1 MRAETFE
8 IRWHDTQPIFSCSFQ
23 PISAS
28 HLRRVLEHNRAQ
40 AAGLEPGKVLPD
52 SDQAGPSKSNTSTT
66 SSTPGPSGTP
76 ATATTINGTPQSKLS
91 SIPLSA
97 QGQSWRFATA
107 GGDNHARIWMVHPN
121 IPSPAALAAAAQVSG
136 TVSKHPPRVEYR
148 ATLRR
153 HSGVV
158 NCVRFSPKEDLL
170 ATTGDDGMVLFW
182 IPSDGPP
189 STFGSNFDDDGDAE
203 FAKEH
208 WRLRTM
214 CRASSSEIYDLAW
227 SPSGDA
233 VVIGGTDF
241 VARIINANDGTVI
254 REISEHNHYI
264 QGVTWDPLSEYLATQ
279 SSDRSVHVHQL
290 QGRGVNELTGTQ
302 LVSRNT
308 KMDLTHR
315 RNASNNG
322 HFIWD
327 HMSRPSAKRR
337 ASSHAS
343 DSERENQPAHA
354 PPAGRSTIGKRTQRS
369 STPLEI
375 AAPVA
380 TSSSAPA
387 SNSANAIAQTPSSAS
402 SNSGQNPRAATP
414 TQHQSPA
421 PVQPHPMN
429 PPQRTP
435 SRRSSFS
442 GSQIGSPPTSATSL
456 APSYPPSLSHN
467 TLASSSTP
475 VKAVPE
481 RPGSSASRS
490 ASRNRGF
497 TPRSPS
503 PAPPLP
509 AIRAPPSPKQRMAA
523 LQASSAGS
531 MARLGMRLYGD
542 ESFSGFFRRLSFS
555 PDGALLVTPT
565 GIFESTSAPA
575 GSANVM
581 QSPASPTIA
590 SLGREGVSPGSPIL
604 PNHPATQHQS
614 GPPRSTVYLYARGN
628 LHKSN
633 APIAHLPGHKT
644 ATLVVKFSPILY
656 ELRKGGSAGRINSE
670 EDGIAPHPTIPLEAG
685 KQKTVALSSAASV
698 AGGTA
703 SSASAS
709 GANGSTNVEES
720 NENGDADSTPK
731 HSGASAQPASMI
743 GLPYRMIF
751 AVATHDSVWIYDT
764 QQGGPLCCFSNM
776 HYASFTDLTWSP
788 DGQTL
793 MMCSTD
799 GYCSIVVFDYGE
811 LGQPYSYASQP
822 LLQQPVAPIPTAKMS
837 GSPMLRRAS
846 AQSLSGSTNPTASHG
861 TPPSVAGQ
869 AGGSL
874 AGGTSGLGNE
884 LSPSF
889 GLGLATGN
897 ALEGDSKSMHEIDPP
912 VVPASAIGS
921 IPASV
926 GTLENDLRTNAADE
940 STSNETIRKKRRI
953 APTLEGPIGS

>member
-8 IRWHDTQPIFSCSFQ
+8 IRWHDTQPIFSCAFQ
-23 PISAS
+23 PISAA

-40 AAGLEPGKVLPD
+40 AAGLEYGKVLPD
-52 SDQAGPSKSNTSTT
+52 SDQAGPSKTNSA
-66 SSTPGPSGTP
+66 PGPSTVP
-76 ATATTINGTPQSKLS
+76 ATAATINGTPQSKLS
-91 SIPLSA
+91 TIPLSA

-153 HSGVV
+153 HGGVV

-170 ATTGDDGMVLFW
+170 ATTGDDGMVLIW
-182 IPSDGPP
+182 LPSDGPP
-189 STFGSNFDDDGDAE
+189 SAFGSNFDEDGDAE

-214 CRASSSEIYDLAW
+214 CRASPSEIYDLAW

-233 VVIGGTDF
+233 LVVGGTDF
-241 VARIINANDGTVI
+241 VARIINVNDGTVI

-264 QGVTWDPLSEYLATQ
+264 QGVTWDPLSEYIATQ

-290 QGRGVNELTGTQ
+290 QGKGVNELTGTQ

-322 HFIWD
+322 QFIWD
-327 HMSRPSAKRR
+327 HMARPSAKRR

-343 DSERENQPAHA
+343 DSERESQPPHA
-354 PPAGRSTIGKRTQRS
+354 AAPAGRSTIGKRTQRS

-375 AAPVA
+375 VAPNVA
-380 TSSSAPA
+380 STSAPTA
-387 SNSANAIAQTPSSAS
+387 NNAIAQTPSSAS

-421 PVQPHPMN
+421 PVHPHSMN

-456 APSYPPSLSHN
+456 APSYPPSLIN
-467 TLASSSTP
+467 NAQIASGSTP
-475 VKAVPE
+475 VKAIPE
-481 RPGSSASRS
+481 RPGSSTSRS

-575 GSANVM
+575 GSTNVM
-581 QSPASPTIA
+581 QSPASPTVA
-590 SLGREGVSPGSPIL
+590 SLGREAASPGSPLL
-604 PNHPATQHQS
+604 PNQSAAQHPPPPAS
-614 GPPRSTVYLYARGN
+614 GPQRSTVYLYARGN
-628 LHKSN
+628 LHRSN

-656 ELRKGGSAGRINSE
+656 ELRRGGSAGRINSE

-698 AGGTA
+698 AGGVA
-703 SSASAS
+703 SSASVS
-709 GANGSTNVEES
+709 GANGASSVEETS
-720 NENGDADSTPK
+720 ESGDANTTPK
-731 HSGASAQPASMI
+731 QSTASAPPASMI

-811 LGQPYSYASQP
+811 LGQPYIYASQP
-822 LLQQPVAPIPTAKMS
+822 SLQQPVAPIPTSKLS

-846 AQSLSGSTNPTASHG
+846 AQSLPGSTIPVAGSHG
-861 TPPSVAGQ
+861 TPPSAPGHVGASGQ
-869 AGGSL
+869 GIG
-874 AGGTSGLGNE
+874 
-884 LSPSF
+884 LSPSL

-897 ALEGDSKSMHEIDPP
+897 TMDGDSKSMREIDPP

-926 GTLENDLRTNAADE
+926 GTMEGDAGGIANEA
-940 STSNETIRKKRRI
+940 TSSANETTRKKRRI
-953 APTLEGPIGS
+953 VPTLEGPIGS

>member
-23 PISAS
+23 PISAA

-52 SDQAGPSKSNTSTT
+52 SDQAGPSKTNATSI
-66 SSTPGPSGTP
+66 SSASGPSSIS
-76 ATATTINGTPQSKLS
+76 ATAATINGTPQSKLS

-136 TVSKHPPRVEYR
+136 TISKHPPRVEYR

-158 NCVRFSPKEDLL
+158 NCVRFSPREDLL

-189 STFGSNFDDDGDAE
+189 STFGSTFDEDGDAE

-214 CRASSSEIYDLAW
+214 CRASPSEIYDMAW

-233 VVIGGTDF
+233 VVVGGTDF

-264 QGVTWDPLSEYLATQ
+264 QGVTWDPLSEYIATQ

-290 QGRGVNELTGTQ
+290 QGRGVHELTGTQ

-322 HFIWD
+322 NFIWD

-343 DSERENQPAHA
+343 DSERDSQSTHA
-354 PPAGRSTIGKRTQRS
+354 APAGRSTIGKRTQRS

-375 AAPVA
+375 VAPNAA
-380 TSSSAPA
+380 SSSAA
-387 SNSANAIAQTPSSAS
+387 TLNNANAIAQTPSSAS

-414 TQHQSPA
+414 TQNQSPA
-421 PVQPHPMN
+421 PVHPHSMN

-456 APSYPPSLSHN
+456 APSYPPSLIN
-467 TLASSSTP
+467 NAQFASGSTP

-490 ASRNRGF
+490 ASRN
-497 TPRSPS
+497 P
-503 PAPPLP
+503 PPLP

-523 LQASSAGS
+523 LHASSAGS

-575 GSANVM
+575 GSTNVM
-581 QSPASPTIA
+581 QSPASPTVA
-590 SLGREGVSPGSPIL
+590 SLGREAVSPGSPLL
-604 PNHPATQHQS
+604 PNHPAAQHPS
-614 GPPRSTVYLYARGN
+614 GPPGPPRSTVYLYARGN

-656 ELRKGGSAGRINSE
+656 ELRRGGSASRTNSE

-685 KQKTVALSSAASV
+685 KQKTVALSSAASA
-698 AGGTA
+698 AGGVA
-703 SSASAS
+703 SSASVS
-709 GANGSTNVEES
+709 GTNDVPNAEETIES
-720 NENGDADSTPK
+720 GDANTTPK
-731 HSGASAQPASMI
+731 QSNASAPPASMI
-743 GLPYRMIF
+743 GLPYRMVF

-811 LGQPYSYASQP
+811 LGQPYTYASQP
-822 LLQQPVAPIPTAKMS
+822 SLQQPVAPIPPAKLS

-846 AQSLSGSTNPTASHG
+846 AQSLPGSTNPIVGSHG
-861 TPPSVAGQ
+861 TPPSAPGQ
-869 AGGSL
+869 VGGSGNL
-874 AGGTSGLGNE
+874 ATSGLGNG
-884 LSPSF
+884 LSPSL

-897 ALEGDSKSMHEIDPP
+897 GLDGESKTMREIDPP

-926 GTLENDLRTNAADE
+926 GTLESNAGGISNE
-940 STSNETIRKKRRI
+940 GSTSNDTTRKKRRI